1 MGTPICSLL
10 VCSYRQPWTCNW
22 YLKWGQTGGTEPPAR
37 GGGTGSGG
45 RCEKCWQGP
54 KHVFLQQEI
63 EHTWKSVQTVPG
75 PHPPWA
81 PATTRRYSSPQCL
94 PSTAHRSLHRSLHRS
109 GGGGHD
115 EGSKAPA
122 LMEVPVAD
130 TWVWPLP
137 HYHPL
142 SGSQRRV
149 PSLFVTF
156 SRRSL
161 SFRFTLH
168 QGGGEGRPGA
178 GPPLRAS
185 RQVRPARGREQCMC
199 VAWAPTGE
207 LGPLGAWV
215 GKRKPLSVLASL

>member
-1 MGTPICSLL
+1 MGVALAQAVGVRS
-10 VCSYRQPWTCNW
+10 VGR
-22 YLKWGQTGGTEPPAR
+22 AR
-37 GGGTGSGG
+37 NTFSFSRKLSTRGKVS
-45 RCEKCWQGP
+45 RPC
-54 KHVFLQQEI
+54 LD
-63 EHTWKSVQTVPG
+63 

-81 PATTRRYSSPQCL
+81 PATTRHYSSPQCL

-178 GPPLRAS
+178 GPPSRAGC
-185 RQVRPARGREQCMC
+185 QVRPARGREQCMY